1 MSSFDILLFDLD
13 GTLTDSGPGILNC
26 ARYALNKMG
35 WEIPDDLN
43 AFIGPPLTYSFT
55 HLFGMNEEE
64 TERAIIFYRE
74 RYSTKGLFENSVY
87 SGVVPMLEKLKGS
100 GYTLAVA
107 TNKPERFAVPILEH
121 FGLAK
126 YFKVIAGS
134 YSDSVRNT
142 KREVIEY
149 VLSELG
155 GPDKSRVL
163 MIGDR
168 CHDIVGAHEAG
179 IKALGILWG
188 YGDTEELNGHGADF
202 LAETPEE
209 TAERIINNRL

>member
-1 MSSFDILLFDLD
+1 MGKFEVLLFDLD

-26 ARYALNKMG
+26 ARYALTKMG
-35 WEIPDDLN
+35 REIPDDLN

-55 HLFGMNEEE
+55 HLFGMNEED
-64 TERAIIFYRE
+64 TEKAIFFYRE
-74 RYSTKGLFENSVY
+74 RYSTKGLFENGVY
-87 SGVVPMLEKLKGS
+87 DGVPEMLERLQNAGF
-100 GYTLAVA
+100 TLAVA
-107 TNKPERFAVPILEH
+107 TNKPERFAKPIAEH

-134 YSDSVRNT
+134 YSDTVRNT
-142 KREVIEY
+142 KHEIIEY
-149 VLSELG
+149 AMEQLG
-155 GPDKSRVL
+155 VTDKSKVL

-179 IKALGILWG
+179 VKALGILWG
-188 YGDTEELNGHGADF
+188 YGDSEELTGHGADF

-209 TAERIINNRL
+209 TADRIINNRL